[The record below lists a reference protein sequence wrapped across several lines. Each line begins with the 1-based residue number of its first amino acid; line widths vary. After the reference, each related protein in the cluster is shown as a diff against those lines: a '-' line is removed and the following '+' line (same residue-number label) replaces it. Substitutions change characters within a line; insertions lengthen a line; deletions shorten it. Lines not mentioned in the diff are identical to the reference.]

1 VQNRPEF
8 ADADGQRLAIPAA
21 VDRPIDPSVTRQQTR
36 RRLAVGGTVLS
47 LAAVGYLWLPG
58 LLSPSIRRDA
68 IRTAVVERG
77 AVDAAISGTG
87 LVVPAIEQVITSPV
101 DARVVRI
108 LERAGATLRAGQP
121 ILELDVSQ
129 AQLTVASLTQDLAIK
144 ANAQAQTRLKLQKSL
159 IDLDG
164 RTEVKALQLASLE
177 AQLQRDRQLAAE
189 GLLSQELLRKS
200 ELATAQA
207 AIELKQLKAERDN
220 AHEATRT
227 ELAGLALE
235 MTQLRGEEAEARRQL
250 ALATPR
256 AGRDGVLT
264 WVVTEEG
271 VAVSKGAALARVADF
286 SSFRVDAGVSDVH
299 AKRLQLGQPV
309 TVRIGEERLDGTIAE
324 INPTVTNGLIT
335 VAVALAEPSSPLLRS
350 NLRVDV
356 EIVTA
361 RKPQTLR
368 VRRGPFSSGEGTQPV
383 FVVRRGTAERQA
395 VTFGL
400 SGADYFEVTSGLMAG
415 DEVIVSDMRDYLRL
429 TRIRLE

>member
-1 VQNRPEF
+1 
-8 ADADGQRLAIPAA
+8 
-21 VDRPIDPSVTRQQTR
+21 VDRPIDPLVIRQQAR

-68 IRTAVVERG
+68 IRTAIVERG
-77 AVDAAISGTG
+77 AVDAAISATG
-87 LVVPAIEQVITSPV
+87 VVVPAIEQVITSPV
-101 DARVVRI
+101 EARVLRLI
-108 LERAGATLRAGQP
+108 ERPGATLTAGQP

-129 AQLTVASLTQDLAIK
+129 ARLTVDTLSQDLAIK
-144 ANAQAQTRLKLQKSL
+144 ANSQAQTRLKLQKSL

-164 RTEVKALQLASLE
+164 KAEVKALQLAALE
-177 AQLQRDRQLAAE
+177 AQLQRDRQLSTE
-189 GLLSQELLRKS
+189 GLLSLELLKKS

-220 AHEATRT
+220 AHQATGT
-227 ELAGLALE
+227 ELAGLDLE
-235 MTQLRGEEAEARRQL
+235 IAKLRGEETEARRQL
-250 ALATPR
+250 ELASPR
-256 AGRDGVLT
+256 AGRGGVLT

-271 VAVSKGAALARVADF
+271 AAVAKGQVLARVADF

-299 AKRLQLGQPV
+299 AKRLLPGQPV
-309 TVRIGEERLDGTIAE
+309 VVRIGDERLQGAVAE
-324 INPTVTNGLIT
+324 INPTVVNGLIT

-368 VRRGPFSSGEGTQPV
+368 VQRGPFSTGEGTQPV
-383 FVVRRGTAERQA
+383 FVVRGGRAERQD
-395 VTFGL
+395 VTFGI
-400 SGADYFEVTSGLMAG
+400 SGAEYFEVTGGLMPG
-415 DEVIVSDMRDYLRL
+415 DEVVVSDMRDY
-429 TRIRLE
+429 IRLERVRLE

>member
-1 VQNRPEF
+1 M
-8 ADADGQRLAIPAA
+8 
-21 VDRPIDPSVTRQQTR
+21 DRPIDPLVIRQQAR

-68 IRTAVVERG
+68 IRTAIVERG
-77 AVDAAISGTG
+77 AVDAAISATG
-87 LVVPAIEQVITSPV
+87 VVVPAIEQVITSPV
-101 DARVVRI
+101 EARVLRLI
-108 LERAGATLRAGQP
+108 ERPGATLTAGQP

-129 AQLTVASLTQDLAIK
+129 ARLTVDTLSQDLAIK
-144 ANAQAQTRLKLQKSL
+144 ANSQAQTRLKLQKSL

-164 RTEVKALQLASLE
+164 KAEVKALQLAALE
-177 AQLQRDRQLAAE
+177 AQLQRDRQLSTE
-189 GLLSQELLRKS
+189 GLLSLELLKKS

-220 AHEATRT
+220 AHQATGT
-227 ELAGLALE
+227 ELAGLDLE
-235 MTQLRGEEAEARRQL
+235 IAKLRGEETEARRQL
-250 ALATPR
+250 ELASPR
-256 AGRDGVLT
+256 AGRGGVLT

-271 VAVSKGAALARVADF
+271 AAVAKGQVLARVADF

-299 AKRLQLGQPV
+299 AKRLLPGQPV
-309 TVRIGEERLDGTIAE
+309 VVRIGDERLQGAVAE
-324 INPTVTNGLIT
+324 INPTVVNGLIT

-368 VRRGPFSSGEGTQPV
+368 VQRGPFSTGEGTQPV
-383 FVVRRGTAERQA
+383 FVVRGGRVERQD
-395 VTFGL
+395 VTFGI
-400 SGADYFEVTSGLMAG
+400 SGAEYFEVTGGLMPG
-415 DEVIVSDMRDYLRL
+415 DEVVVSDMRDY
-429 TRIRLE
+429 IRLERVRLE